1 MRVSMA
7 DDMPGTDSTT
17 VPPDMARRGR
27 MAVLA
32 HADGKRLRSLWT
44 GLSLD
49 PAFEMIRGPET
60 GLATVRGRI
69 SGDGAPF
76 NFGDVTVTRASVRLA
91 DGAVGHAYR
100 LGRDQDAARLCA
112 VIDALTQDDQ
122 VACSIDAAL
131 VQPLRQAQQDRD
143 TRRQAETAATK
154 VDFFTLVRGE
164 D

>member
-1 MRVSMA
+1 MA
-7 DDMPGTDSTT
+7 MTEPTEQ
-17 VPPDMARRGR
+17 PRRER
-27 MAVLA
+27 MQVLA
-32 HADGKRLRSLWT
+32 RADGGKLQELWR
-44 GLSLD
+44 GLGID
-49 PAFEMIRGPET
+49 PAFEMVRGPET

-100 LGRDQDAARLCA
+100 LGRDRNAARLCA
-112 VIDALTQDDQ
+112 VIDALAGDTHMAETIEGRI
-122 VACSIDAAL
+122 VA
-131 VQPLRQAQQDRD
+131 PLRESHQARDRQ
-143 TRRQAETAATK
+143 RRAETAATK

>member
-1 MRVSMA
+1 MA
-7 DDMPGTDSTT
+7 ENALH
-17 VPPDMARRGR
+17 PDRTPDAVRRDR
-27 MAVLA
+27 MAGLA
-32 HADGKRLRSLWT
+32 RADGKHLRTLWT
-44 GLSLD
+44 DLALD

-100 LGRDQDAARLCA
+100 LGRDQGAARLCA
-112 VIDALTQDDQ
+112 VIDALTRDNQ
-122 VACSIDAAL
+122 VACRIDDAL
-131 VQPLRQAQQDRD
+131 VQPLRQRQQDRD
-143 TRRQAETAATK
+143 TRRQAETAATR

>member
-1 MRVSMA
+1 VSTSETEHQ
-7 DDMPGTDSTT
+7 P
-17 VPPDMARRGR
+17 RRDR

-32 HADGKRLRSLWT
+32 RAEGRQLRELWG
-44 GLSLD
+44 GLGLD
-49 PAFEMIRGPET
+49 PAFEMVRGPET

-76 NFGDVTVTRASVRLA
+76 NFGDVTVTRASIRLQ

-100 LGRDQDAARLCA
+100 LGRDQGAARLCA
-112 VIDALTQDDQ
+112 VIDALADDT
-122 VACSIDAAL
+122 AMAATIDSRL
-131 VQPLRQAQQDRD
+131 VEPLRETLVAWDRQ
-143 TRRQAETAATK
+143 RQAETAATK

>member
-1 MRVSMA
+1 MA
-7 DDMPGTDSTT
+7 MTEPTEQ
-17 VPPDMARRGR
+17 PRRER
-27 MAVLA
+27 MQVLA
-32 HADGKRLRSLWT
+32 RADGGKLQELWR
-44 GLSLD
+44 GLGID
-49 PAFEMIRGPET
+49 PAFEMVRGPET

-100 LGRDQDAARLCA
+100 LGRDRNAARLCA
-112 VIDALTQDDQ
+112 VIDALAGDTHMAETIEGRI
-122 VACSIDAAL
+122 VA
-131 VQPLRQAQQDRD
+131 PLRESQQARDRQ
-143 TRRQAETAATK
+143 RRAETAATK

>member
-1 MRVSMA
+1 MV
-7 DDMPGTDSTT
+7 DDALRTDSAAIASE
-17 VPPDMARRGR
+17 MARRDR

-32 HADGKRLRSLWT
+32 RADGKQLRALWT

-91 DGAVGHAYR
+91 DGSVGHAYR
-100 LGRDQDAARLCA
+100 LGRDQGAARLCA
-112 VIDALTQDDQ
+112 VIDAIVHDDRI
-122 VACSIDAAL
+122 AERIDRTL

-143 TRRQAETAATK
+143 ARRMAETAATK

>member
-1 MRVSMA
+1 MSMV
-7 DDMPGTDSTT
+7 DEMLQTDGAAAA
-17 VPPDMARRGR
+17 PEMARRDR

-32 HADGKRLRSLWT
+32 RADGKRLRSLWS

-60 GLATVRGRI
+60 GIATVRGRI

-100 LGRDQDAARLCA
+100 LGRDQGAARLCA

-122 VACSIDAAL
+122 AAHSIDTAL
-131 VQPLRQAQQDRD
+131 VHPLRQAQQDRD

>member
-1 MRVSMA
+1 MA
-7 DDMPGTDSTT
+7 MTEPTEQ
-17 VPPDMARRGR
+17 PRRER
-27 MAVLA
+27 MQVLA
-32 HADGKRLRSLWT
+32 RADGGKLQELWR
-44 GLSLD
+44 GLGID
-49 PAFEMIRGPET
+49 PAFEMVRGPET

-100 LGRDQDAARLCA
+100 LGRDRNAARLCA
-112 VIDALTQDDQ
+112 VIDALASDTHMAETIEGRI
-122 VACSIDAAL
+122 VA
-131 VQPLRQAQQDRD
+131 PLRESQQGRDRQ
-143 TRRQAETAATK
+143 RRAETAATK

>member
-1 MRVSMA
+1 MA
-7 DDMPGTDSTT
+7 MTEPTEQ
-17 VPPDMARRGR
+17 PRRER
-27 MAVLA
+27 MQVLA
-32 HADGKRLRSLWT
+32 RADGGKLQELWR
-44 GLSLD
+44 GLGID
-49 PAFEMIRGPET
+49 PAFEMVRGPET

-100 LGRDQDAARLCA
+100 LGRDRNAARLCA
-112 VIDALTQDDQ
+112 VIDALAGDTHMAETIEGRI
-122 VACSIDAAL
+122 VA
-131 VQPLRQAQQDRD
+131 PLRESQQGRDRQ
-143 TRRQAETAATK
+143 RRAETAATK

>member
-1 MRVSMA
+1 M
-7 DDMPGTDSTT
+7 STT
-17 VPPDMARRGR
+17 EPDPRSRRDR

-32 HADGKRLRSLWT
+32 RAEGRQLRDLWGT
-44 GLSLD
+44 LRID
-49 PAFEMIRGPET
+49 PAFEMVRGPET

-76 NFGDVTVTRASVRLA
+76 NFGDVTVTRASVRLQ

-100 LGRDQDAARLCA
+100 LGRDQGAARLCA
-112 VIDALTQDDQ
+112 VIDALSD
-122 VACSIDAAL
+122 DAAMAATIDSQL
-131 VQPLRQAQQDRD
+131 VEPLRETLAARDRQ
-143 TRRQAETAATK
+143 RQAETAATK

>member
-1 MRVSMA
+1 MA
-7 DDMPGTDSTT
+7 MTEPTEQ
-17 VPPDMARRGR
+17 PRRER
-27 MAVLA
+27 MQVLA
-32 HADGKRLRSLWT
+32 RADGGKLQELWR
-44 GLSLD
+44 GLGID
-49 PAFEMIRGPET
+49 PAFEMVRGPET

-100 LGRDQDAARLCA
+100 LGRDRNAARLCA
-112 VIDALTQDDQ
+112 VIDALAGDTHM
-122 VACSIDAAL
+122 AETIEGRIIA
-131 VQPLRQAQQDRD
+131 PLRESQQGRDRQ
-143 TRRQAETAATK
+143 RRAETAATK

>member
-1 MRVSMA
+1 MA
-7 DDMPGTDSTT
+7 MTEPTEQ
-17 VPPDMARRGR
+17 PRRER
-27 MAVLA
+27 MQVLA
-32 HADGKRLRSLWT
+32 RADGGKLQELWR
-44 GLSLD
+44 GLGID
-49 PAFEMIRGPET
+49 PAFEMVRGPET

-100 LGRDQDAARLCA
+100 LGRDRDAARLCA
-112 VIDALTQDDQ
+112 VIDALAGDTHMAETIEGRI
-122 VACSIDAAL
+122 VA
-131 VQPLRQAQQDRD
+131 PLRESQQGRDRQ
-143 TRRQAETAATK
+143 RRAETAATK

>member
-1 MRVSMA
+1 M
-7 DDMPGTDSTT
+7 TDPTEQL
-17 VPPDMARRGR
+17 RRER
-27 MAVLA
+27 MQVLA
-32 HADGKRLRSLWT
+32 RADGGKLQELWR
-44 GLSLD
+44 GLGID
-49 PAFEMIRGPET
+49 PAFEMVRGPET

-100 LGRDQDAARLCA
+100 LGRDRNAARLCA
-112 VIDALTQDDQ
+112 VIDALAGDTHMAETIEGRI
-122 VACSIDAAL
+122 VA
-131 VQPLRQAQQDRD
+131 PLRKSQQGRDRQ
-143 TRRQAETAATK
+143 RRAETAATK

>member
-1 MRVSMA
+1 MA
-7 DDMPGTDSTT
+7 DDAARATGDARAEA
-17 VPPDMARRGR
+17 MARRDR

-32 HADGKRLRSLWT
+32 RADGKRLRALWT

-76 NFGDVTVTRASVRLA
+76 NFGDVTVTRASVRLS
-91 DGAVGHAYR
+91 DGSVGHAYR
-100 LGRDQDAARLCA
+100 LGRDLGAARLCA
-112 VIDALTQDDQ
+112 VIDALARDNASATK
-122 VACSIDAAL
+122 IDSAL
-131 VQPLRQAQQDRD
+131 VRPLQQAQTQRD
-143 TRRQAETAATK
+143 ARRQAETAATK